1 MKYLVTSDRVM
12 SDSPGGAYRIAW
24 DLAALAR
31 DRGHEVTLLAGSTD
45 RDPPPGRSELD
56 GIEVLRYRFP
66 RLSRLNPRRWAA
78 HVQAACQCYEGEAAS
93 RPWDVI
99 HAHAPVGALAVFP
112 CAPKSARLVYTV
124 HSPAVLEQRINW
136 SDGTLAGRIKLA
148 FGMPILARQERG
160 ILQRADMVHVLSRY
174 TRSELIR
181 LFGAVGEKAI
191 QIPWWAR
198 RPTQHRD
205 RAEAR
210 RLLGW
215 PEEGP
220 ILFTL
225 RRMVPR
231 MGLDLFLEALFPLAH
246 SHRFHAVLAGDGPL
260 RPALTHRASA
270 GGLEGRVIFPGRLSD
285 EQVALAYQAADLFVL
300 PTLALECFGI
310 IILEAFANGLPV
322 IASNVGAIG
331 EAVEPMLP
339 GWLVAPGD
347 VDDLRRRI
355 GDFLEG
361 RLSSPGPEA
370 LTRYADQ
377 AYSRQKLENEYLAA
391 LFGGVGGR

>member
-1 MKYLVTSDRVM
+1 VKYLVTSDRVM
-12 SDSPGGAYRIAW
+12 ADAPGGAYRIAW
-24 DLAALAR
+24 DLAVLAR
-31 DRGHEVTLLAGSTD
+31 DRGHEVTLLAGSTE
-45 RDPPPGRSELD
+45 RDPPPGRAELE

-66 RLSRLNPRRWAA
+66 RLSRLNPWRWAA
-78 HVQAACQCYEGEAAS
+78 HVRAARHCLRREAAN

-99 HAHAPVGALAVFP
+99 HAHAPVGALAAFP
-112 CAPKSARLVYTV
+112 DAPKSARLVYTV

-136 SDGTLAGRIKLA
+136 SDGTIAGRLKLA
-148 FGMPILARQERG
+148 LGMPILARQERA
-160 ILQRADMVHVLSRY
+160 ILQRAHVVHVLSRY

-198 RPTQHRD
+198 QPAQRRD

-231 MGLDLFLEALFPLAH
+231 MGLDLLLDALAPLAR

-260 RPALTHRASA
+260 RPALTQRAS
-270 GGLEGRVIFPGRLSD
+270 GCGLGDRVVFPGRLSD

-331 EAVEPMLP
+331 EAVEPVLP

-347 VDDLRRRI
+347 VDVLRRRI

-370 LTRYADQ
+370 LIRYADQ
-377 AYSRQKLENEYLAA
+377 AYARPTLEDEYLAA
-391 LFGGVGGR
+391 LFGGAGGQ